1 MGMQNKLTAVGLYLA
16 AIFLL
21 YGRTEVFPTNLY
33 KHEKAHTL
41 TAEKRKPKE
50 AITYYQKVYDAVAG
64 AGTMKKYSESLKVT

>member
-33 KHEKAHTL
+33 KSQKAEL
-41 TAEKRKPKE
+41 SAEKRKPK
-50 AITYYQKVYDAVAG
+50 AARVL
-64 AGTMKKYSESLKVT
+64 KYCLSSSNHSSYERFC

>member
-33 KHEKAHTL
+33 KSQKAEL
-41 TAEKRKPKE
+41 SAEKRKPKAVRE
-50 AITYYQKVYDAVAG
+50 YYQNIYNAVAG